1 MFTVFTKIN
10 DKLEDRKQETI
21 KKRGHCRLGKKQIQL
36 LEMKNTITE
45 LKT

>member
-10 DKLEDRKQETI
+10 DKLEDRKQET
-21 KKRGHCRLGKKQIQL
+21 KKRGHCRFGKKIQL